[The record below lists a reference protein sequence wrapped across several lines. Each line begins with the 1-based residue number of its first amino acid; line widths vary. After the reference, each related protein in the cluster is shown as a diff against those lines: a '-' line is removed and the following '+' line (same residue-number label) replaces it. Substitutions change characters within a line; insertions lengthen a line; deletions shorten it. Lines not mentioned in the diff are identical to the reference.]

1 MLPPVLFVGLL
12 LFKIESLIPNADSV
26 HHIITPIRIV
36 ITIHIHTDIITLT
49 TIMVLTGGKRWV
61 TTRHPILLPAGER
74 EGIELRHIFD
84 NADPI
89 S

>member
-1 MLPPVLFVGLL
+1 MLPLVLFVGLL

-26 HHIITPIRIV
+26 RHIITPIHID
-36 ITIHIHTDIITLT
+36 ITIHIPTDIITLT
-49 TIMVLTGGKRWV
+49 TTMVLTGGKRWV

-74 EGIELRHIFD
+74 EGMGLKHIFD